1 MDCAPDRVY
10 RSAVPWN
17 WMVMSG
23 AIPAPGAVVLST
35 FRYPS
40 LTEPLAEEIPSRPE
54 SVLLGFIAIRLPPP
68 LTQVDRVADCVAST
82 VTAPR
87 TTTSY
92 EARVEADSVDTSIV
106 LNSLRPSVRSIS
118 ARYFEY
124 GLVELVTSAMGPP
137 GPWSGPGG
145 GGAPVVKDQLTGLI
159 VLLAP
164 SFAPLTEA
172 V

>member
-10 RSAVPWN
+10 RSAAPWN
-17 WMVMSG
+17 WMVSG
-23 AIPAPGAVVLST
+23 TIPAPAAFVVST

-40 LTEPLAEEIPSRPE
+40 LTGPVAEAIPRRPA
-54 SVLLGFIAIRLPPP
+54 SVLLGLIAIRLPPP
-68 LTQVDRVADCVAST
+68 LTQVDRVAAWVESM

-92 EARVEADSVDTSIV
+92 EARVEAESVDTSIV
-106 LNSLRPSVRSIS
+106 LNSLRPSVRRIS

-124 GLVELVTSAMGPP
+124 RLPELVTTAIGPP
-137 GPWSGPGG
+137 GPCSGPGG
-145 GGAPVVKDQLTGLI
+145 GGAPVVKDQLTGAI
-159 VLLAP
+159 VLLAA